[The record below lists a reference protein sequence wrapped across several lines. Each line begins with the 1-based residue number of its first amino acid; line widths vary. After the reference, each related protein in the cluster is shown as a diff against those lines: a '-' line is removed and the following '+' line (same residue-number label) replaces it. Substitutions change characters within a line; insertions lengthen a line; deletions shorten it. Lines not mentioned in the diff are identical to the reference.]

1 MTPIVSDAHPGLAQQ
16 TYCANNRT
24 VIRRFQI
31 EDIISQDSSGVV
43 FRALDTETDTVVA
56 LRRFFPFGADG
67 GGLQEDEQTAY
78 QIAIDRLTTVSHPG
92 LRAVICGGC
101 DPVDGMPFIVTEW
114 ISGTPLEHF
123 VARKPLTPA
132 EAIGLLTRMMEISE
146 LLSQVLAEEALWVE
160 ASLQAIIV
168 GGAETGRGITFWV
181 SPFKWI
187 DRGNEERNLD
197 SIITLTEQI
206 MGWKGQSIGDQAGRG
221 LGTWLNWLRKASKTA
236 TLEEAAAM
244 LVVST
249 GIAPPMPAKSLARQ
263 APRPAVATPSVQI
276 RKKKSVNGTLMTIVA
291 LVLVAGGLGAWAFYR
306 KDPDAPKS
314 TISRADIA
322 AELAAKTATPA
333 DGITAEE
340 KREIAA
346 ALNGE
351 TVEPL
356 APASQ
361 KTGTDFTP
369 NDPLISQQ
377 QQGSEVTVSGVLT
390 KFSYTPDTG
399 KTMYLLFS
407 ENPKGDEARGA
418 IIVSKAGAGLTE
430 SDLAP
435 LIGKKIRISGKLNLR
450 EVLNTHRPE
459 ISITNRAAIHE

>member
-1 MTPIVSDAHPGLAQQ
+1 MTPIVTDPHPGLAQQ
-16 TYCANNRT
+16 TWCANNRT

-43 FRALDTETDTVVA
+43 FRALDTETDTIVA
-56 LRRFFPFGADG
+56 LRRFFPFGAEG

-78 QIAIDRLTTVSHPG
+78 QFAISRLTAISHPG

-101 DPVDGMPFIVTEW
+101 DPVDGMPFIATEW
-114 ISGTPLEHF
+114 IAGAPLEDF
-123 VARKPLTPA
+123 VVRKPLTPV
-132 EAIGLLTRMMEISE
+132 EAIGLLTRMMEVSE

-160 ASLQAIIV
+160 ANLQAIIV

-197 SIITLTEQI
+197 SIITLTEDM
-206 MGWKGQSIGDQAGRG
+206 MGWKDQSIGDQAGRG
-221 LGTWLNWLRKASKTA
+221 LGGWLNWLRKASKTA
-236 TLEEAAAM
+236 TLQEAAVM

-249 GIAPPMPAKSLARQ
+249 GIEPPMPAKSLARQ
-263 APRPAVATPSVQI
+263 APRPAVATPAIQS
-276 RKKKSVNGTLMTIVA
+276 RKKKSVNGTLVTIVA
-291 LVLVAGGLGAWAFYR
+291 LGLVAGGLGAWAFYR
-306 KDPDAPKS
+306 KDSDAPKPTVS
-314 TISRADIA
+314 LAELA
-322 AELAAKTATPA
+322 AEMAAKTATST

-346 ALNGE
+346 ALNGK
-351 TVEPL
+351 TAEPL

-390 KFSYTPDTG
+390 KFSYSDSRS
-399 KTMYLLFS
+399 TMYLLFS
-407 ENPKGDEARGA
+407 EKPKGDEARGV
-418 IIVSKAGAGLTE
+418 ILTSKPESGLTE

-435 LIGKKIRISGKLNLR
+435 LVGKKIRISGKLNLR
-450 EVLNTHRPE
+450 PADNTRRPE
-459 ISITNRAAIHE
+459 IRITNRAAIHE